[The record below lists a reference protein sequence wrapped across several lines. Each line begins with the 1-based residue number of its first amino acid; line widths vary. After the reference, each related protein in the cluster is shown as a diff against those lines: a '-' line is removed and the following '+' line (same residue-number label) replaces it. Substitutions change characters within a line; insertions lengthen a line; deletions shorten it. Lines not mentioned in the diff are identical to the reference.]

1 MMKRILI
8 LAIPLILTIAACN
21 PLPQQ
26 LLPTATVGADQLTAP
41 PLMFFPVTS
50 PPTITPEST
59 PVPQPTAAVP
69 SIPAASP
76 TAVFSINRYKLY
88 RENPDNLYK
97 LDLDIEPPIRVSH
110 NPALI
115 ARSDETV
122 RLEFDLVCAY
132 VDVNKPGGWTCNPQ
146 AALFVSYGGNKD
158 FAPFPLP
165 TEKQD
170 GLRVW
175 VAHVPATNESDLP
188 LRYYLRIS
196 DPKIDLAMSYPL
208 EGAIEMFAA
217 SDFIPVELPAQKA
230 AEPGELAL
238 ALPWGSGPQAVGIQQ
253 GEGYPRREGPAA
265 IAVSEQ
271 GKIALLD
278 HVNGRVLIYDPQDQ
292 GFNHIPLPFVYK
304 SPGDTLQ
311 FDRDGQL
318 GIFDPFGGPVGGS
331 RVNVPRLYRLST
343 DGIVEAEAPVFAASP
358 SHLRKDLAV
367 FDYYDFRWVKPFG
380 LTGEVNSREAQRLKQ
395 NPELPYRFVEHQDPY
410 VARFGDAEANLAFEV
425 RSASPLGAIA
435 LFEKTPQGYIALF
448 AADQLR
454 SIWFDPTGKV
464 LKDVTLPHNDLYSE
478 MDVFGQ
484 YAIDQQGSLYVLG
497 STEKGIEAQFV
508 KAP

>member
-1 MMKRILI
+1 MKRILI

-425 RSASPLGAIA
+425 HSASPLGAIA
-435 LFEKTPQGYIALF
+435 LFEKTPQGYAAVF
-448 AADQLR
+448 AGDQLR
-454 SIWFDPTGKV
+454 SVWFDPRGKI

-478 MDVFGQ
+478 MDVYGQ
-484 YAIDQQGSLYVLG
+484 YAVDQQGSLYVLG
-497 STEKGIEAQFV
+497 STEKGIEVQLV